1 MNHQSRRP
9 PRHGD
14 VEAYEYGVPRALRDS
29 GGSARV
35 QQINDVVLE
44 RLRDQFSPGREM
56 EFVKAGSN
64 RERVWQNETRHA
76 RRNMVNVRDGRMNPK
91 RIHGVWEISKKG
103 LDWLTAHPNP
113 PRLGP
118 DPKSVITD
126 LSDEEV
132 TARSR
137 W

>member
-1 MNHQSRRP
+1 MKHQSRRP
-9 PRHGD
+9 PRQGGLT
-14 VEAYEYGVPRALRDS
+14 AYEYWVLRALRDN

-35 QQINDVVLE
+35 QQVYDVVLE

-56 EFVKAGSN
+56 EFVKTGSSV
-64 RERVWQNETRHA
+64 EQVWQNETRHA

-103 LDWLTAHPNP
+103 LDWLNTHPSP
-113 PRLGP
+113 PPLGP
-118 DPKSVITD
+118 DPRSIIAD
-126 LSDEEV
+126 LSDED
-132 TARSR
+132 R